1 MQPPQSPLNAKQCDC
16 IGLHCRMSLGR
27 FAMHNSRAAPW
38 LPRGSLSA
46 ESESESFACV
56 GFAAVLF
63 VSAAARLRSRSR
75 LPLRCLSDVVTIDLG
90 SLPSG
95 PNCARAV
102 RQCCFC
108 FRYRLDVV
116 SCGKN
121 WNKIRKSVTAGFFTH
136 AAKKDPQVSKSAQC
150 SARRRIAAL
159 RCAALS

>member
-1 MQPPQSPLNAKQCDC
+1 M
-16 IGLHCRMSLGR
+16 R
-27 FAMHNSRAAPW
+27 NSRAAPCCPEALFLRKAKAKA
-38 LPRGSLSA
+38 LPALASRL
-46 ESESESFACV
+46 CC
-56 GFAAVLF
+56 LF
-63 VSAAARLRSRSR
+63 SAAARLRSRLR

-90 SLPSG
+90 SLLSG

-102 RQCCFC
+102 RQYEYCFC

-150 SARRRIAAL
+150 SLRRRITACAAL
-159 RCAALS
+159 RLAAPAVHAEGMH